1 MTINIAI
8 NGLGRIGRCI
18 LRSIFENNRQNEFNI
33 ISANG
38 PASLEEH
45 AHLIK
50 YDSVHGTFNGEVS
63 IDGNDLLINNQKI
76 NIFQER
82 DLNKLNWS
90 NVDILLECTGKFND
104 KTSAL
109 THIISG
115 GAKKVIVSAPCK
127 EADSVIVYGVNNEAL
142 KKEHQV
148 ITIGSCTTNCL
159 APVAKILN
167 DNIGIDLGFMTTI
180 HSYTNDQRILDGSH
194 KDLRRARAA
203 GVSMIPTSTGAAKTL
218 GLVLPEL
225 AGKLDG
231 SAVRVPTP
239 NVSMIDLC
247 FVAQRDTSIKEINEI
262 MNKAVSSV
270 LSIAKAPLVSI
281 DFNHNI
287 HSAIFD
293 PFETKVINKRFVRVV
308 AWYDNEWGFSNRML
322 DVTKLFSEIM
332 HA

>member
-1 MTINIAI
+1 
-8 NGLGRIGRCI
+8 
-18 LRSIFENNRQNEFNI
+18 
-33 ISANG
+33 
-38 PASLEEH
+38 
-45 AHLIK
+45 
-50 YDSVHGTFNGEVS
+50 
-63 IDGNDLLINNQKI
+63 
-76 NIFQER
+76 
-82 DLNKLNWS
+82 
-90 NVDILLECTGKFND
+90 
-104 KTSAL
+104 
-109 THIISG
+109 
-115 GAKKVIVSAPCK
+115 
-127 EADSVIVYGVNNEAL
+127 
-142 KKEHQV
+142 
-148 ITIGSCTTNCL
+148 
-159 APVAKILN
+159 
-167 DNIGIDLGFMTTI
+167 
-180 HSYTNDQRILDGSH
+180 
-194 KDLRRARAA
+194 ARAA

>member
-194 KDLRRARAA
+194 KDLRRA
-203 GVSMIPTSTGAAKTL
+203 
-218 GLVLPEL
+218 
-225 AGKLDG
+225 
-231 SAVRVPTP
+231 
-239 NVSMIDLC
+239 
-247 FVAQRDTSIKEINEI
+247 
-262 MNKAVSSV
+262 
-270 LSIAKAPLVSI
+270 
-281 DFNHNI
+281 
-287 HSAIFD
+287 
-293 PFETKVINKRFVRVV
+293 
-308 AWYDNEWGFSNRML
+308 
-322 DVTKLFSEIM
+322 
-332 HA
+332 